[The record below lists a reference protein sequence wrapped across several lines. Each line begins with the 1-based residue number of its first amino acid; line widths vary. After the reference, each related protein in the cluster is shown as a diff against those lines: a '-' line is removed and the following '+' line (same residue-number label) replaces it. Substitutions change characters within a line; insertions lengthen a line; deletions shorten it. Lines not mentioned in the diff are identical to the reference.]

1 MAADPRIST
10 VGGFGT
16 GSVLR
21 DPDVDVDQ
29 FVADTI
35 EEACAEQPDLVIL
48 HDHLLGRRI
57 AEAGCQEV
65 AVLDGRSYQFVGPQE
80 VPVTSA
86 QSGRR
91 EFTGGS
97 TGGHVT
103 TVPDPGS
110 VKSPARFAIL
120 SVQPDGGDATYAV
133 VTVDPDTTVT
143 VTPEISLDVPYPE
156 FVDTGRTG
164 LAPTPTSSSLA
175 GPDRFWVRTP
185 RGRRGPCARKGVR
198 GLDRPVSGRWRHRSG
213 R

>member
-1 MAADPRIST
+1 MSLLVAADPRITT

-48 HDHLLGRRI
+48 HDHLLGRRV

-65 AVLDGRSYQFVGPQE
+65 AVLDGRSFQFVGPQE
-80 VPVTSA
+80 VPVTSGTA
-86 QSGRR
+86 SSSTSSSSTAAV

-143 VTPEISLDVPYPE
+143 VTPEISLEVPYPE

-164 LAPTPTSSSLA
+164 L
-175 GPDRFWVRTP
+175 
-185 RGRRGPCARKGVR
+185 
-198 GLDRPVSGRWRHRSG
+198 SGRHRPRPPRTALTAPGPPPASRRPIG